1 MDINGFYI
9 VTVDGEP
16 VIPADFDF
24 VMDCWTAEAVQV
36 FIEAVNPNKV
46 VCIEPADLRPV
57 VTIDVTQ

>member
-1 MDINGFYI
+1 MGINGFYI

-36 FIEAVNPNKV
+36 FIEAVNPDKV
-46 VCIEPADLRPV
+46 VSIEPAELMPL
-57 VTIDVTQ
+57 VTTDVTQ

>member
-16 VIPADFDF
+16 VIPNDFDF

-36 FIEAVNPNKV
+36 FLEAVNPDKV
-46 VCIEPADLRPV
+46 VSIEPAELRPITV
-57 VTIDVTQ
+57 IDAIQ